1 MSAGATA
8 LVVDDSPEIVALLV
22 PLLEREGFTVSSAT
36 DGEGAVALART
47 VAPDLIILDLALP
60 LLDGTEVCRRIRA
73 FSDAYVIML
82 TARSEEIDLL
92 GGLAIGADDF
102 LRKPFS
108 PRELVARIR
117 TLLRRPRVAA
127 PPTLERRF
135 GELLVDVGAHEV
147 RLGDRI
153 VELTKT
159 EFDLLAA
166 LSSEPRTS
174 FTRAMLTD
182 AVWGANW
189 YGDDHLVD
197 VHIAN
202 LRRKLGDDPRSP
214 RYVRTVRGVGY
225 RMGEG

>member
-1 MSAGATA
+1 MSGAGRA

-36 DGEGAVALART
+36 DGEHAVEVARAT
-47 VAPDLIILDLALP
+47 DPDLIILDLALP
-60 LLDGTEVCRRIRA
+60 RLDGTEVCRRIRA
-73 FSDAYVIML
+73 FSDAYLIML
-82 TARSEEIDLL
+82 TARAEEIDLL
-92 GGLAIGADDF
+92 TGLALGADDY

-117 TLLRRPRVAA
+117 TLLRRPRV
-127 PPTLERRF
+127 PPPAGLERRF
-135 GELLVDVGAHEV
+135 GELVVDVAAREA
-147 RLGDRI
+147 RLAERA

-166 LSSEPRTS
+166 LSGEPGTA
-174 FTRAMLTD
+174 FARAALTE

-189 YGDDHLVD
+189 FGDAHLVD

-202 LRRKLGDDPRSP
+202 LRRKLGDDPRHP

-225 RMGEG
+225 RMAEG

>member
-1 MSAGATA
+1 MSGGATA

-22 PLLEREGFTVSSAT
+22 PLLEREGFTVSSAA
-36 DGEGAVALART
+36 DGERALELART
-47 VAPDLIILDLALP
+47 THPDLIILDLALP
-60 LLDGTEVCRRIRA
+60 RLDGTEVCRRIRA
-73 FSDAYVIML
+73 FSDAYLIML
-82 TARSEEIDLL
+82 TARAEEIDMLT
-92 GGLAIGADDF
+92 GLAIGADDY

-117 TLLRRPRVAA
+117 TLLRRPRVTVPAR
-127 PPTLERRF
+127 PERRF
-135 GELLVDVGAHEV
+135 GALLVDVAAHEV
-147 RLGDRI
+147 RLGEQV
-153 VELTKT
+153 VELTRT
-159 EFDLLAA
+159 EFDLLAT
-166 LSSEPRTS
+166 LSSEPGTS
-174 FTRAMLTD
+174 FSRAMLIE

-202 LRRKLGDDPRSP
+202 LRRKLHDDPRAP